1 MAKGINIMPE
11 SLVISFT
18 GWQLLSF
25 VGAFAVAMAAQLAL
39 LHRRPMYDRW
49 PFWVV
54 VAASFVAAAFVWTV
68 GAVLT

>member
-1 MAKGINIMPE
+1 MPE
-11 SLVISFT
+11 ALTITFT

-49 PFWVV
+49 PFGLV
-54 VAASFVAAAFVWTV
+54 VAASFVFAAFVWTV
-68 GAVLT
+68 GAILV